1 MFEKERINVKL
12 KTSVKSIY
20 NFKWAFDDTFILPGS
35 FTDEGVTK
43 RQLVHV
49 DSQGNILKVYRE
61 NI

>member
-20 NFKWAFDDTFILPGS
+20 NFKWAFDDTFILSGS
-35 FTDEGVTK
+35 FPDEGVTK
-43 RQLVHV
+43 RQLIHV